1 MAQPKPLELVLQDTN
16 TRPLWRRLS
25 TLAWMACTAPAWL
38 LGGCSSI
45 PVDHLPGADQ
55 LALVDTPE
63 ALEPVYL
70 IRTGDD
76 LDFKFIYTPELNDS
90 QKVRPDGLVTL
101 PLIDEVKAAGRSP
114 KEVGQDIAQ
123 QLTGKVKTPTV
134 AVIVRSFSGNR
145 AYVGGEV
152 ATPQVLNLEGGV
164 SALQAIFRAGGVT
177 PGAHMA
183 SVVLIRKGP
192 DGKPIPYHLDLSET
206 AISKGQRDLRV
217 ALQASDVIYVPRSPI
232 ANANRF
238 VQQYVVDLLL
248 FRGIS
253 FGYSVTEIHGNN
265 ANTST
270 VIP

>member
-1 MAQPKPLELVLQDTN
+1 MELVLQDTD
-16 TRPLWRRLS
+16 TRPLWRRLF
-25 TLAWMACTAPAWL
+25 TLAWVACIAPVWL
-38 LGGCSSI
+38 LGACSSI
-45 PVDHLPGADQ
+45 PVAHLPGADQ

-90 QKVRPDGLVTL
+90 QKVRPDGFVTL
-101 PLIDEVKAAGRSP
+101 PLINEVKAAGRSP
-114 KEVGQDIAQ
+114 KELGQDITE
-123 QLTGKVKTPTV
+123 QLTGKVKTPSV
-134 AVIVRSFSGNR
+134 AVIVRSFSGHR

-152 ATPQVLNLEGGV
+152 ATPQVINLEGGV
-164 SALQAIFRAGGVT
+164 SALQAIFRAGGVR

-192 DGKPIPYHLDLSET
+192 EGKPLAYHLDLGENATSQ
-206 AISKGQRDLRV
+206 GQRDLRV
-217 ALQASDVIYVPRSPI
+217 ALQASDVVYVPRTPI
-232 ANANRF
+232 ANANKF

-253 FGYSVTEIHGNN
+253 FGYSVTEIHGNTT
-265 ANTST
+265 NTST
-270 VIP
+270 VSP

>member
-1 MAQPKPLELVLQDTN
+1 MQDTN

-25 TLAWMACTAPAWL
+25 KLAWMACTAPVWL

-76 LDFKFIYTPELNDS
+76 LDFKFLYTPELNDS

-192 DGKPIPYHLDLSET
+192 DGKPIPYHLDLSEA
-206 AISKGQRDLRV
+206 AISQGQRDLRV

-232 ANANRF
+232 ANANKF

-270 VIP
+270 VLP

>member
-1 MAQPKPLELVLQDTN
+1 LEFVLQDTD
-16 TRPLWRRLS
+16 TRPFWRRLS
-25 TLAWMACTAPAWL
+25 TLAWMACTAPVWL
-38 LGGCSSI
+38 LGACSSI
-45 PVDHLPGADQ
+45 PVDHLPGAEK

-90 QKVRPDGLVTL
+90 QKVRPDGFVTL

-114 KEVGQDIAQ
+114 KELGQEITQ
-123 QLTGKVKTPTV
+123 HLTGKVKTPSV

-164 SALQAIFRAGGVT
+164 SALQAIYRAGGVRT
-177 PGAHMA
+177 GAHLE

-192 DGKPIPYHLDLSET
+192 DGKPTPYHLDLGDAATSQ
-206 AISKGQRDLRV
+206 GQRDLRV

-232 ANANRF
+232 ANANKF

-265 ANTST
+265 ASTST
-270 VIP
+270 VSP